1 MFLGPLTIAMNVS
14 RSTVLRRLLCVLF
27 IGASLSAIPDA
38 RAADSPETAPLVYAA
53 ASLTDVLQKIGMDY
67 QRDHQR
73 SVRFAFGSSATLA
86 RQIEA
91 GAPADLF
98 IAADQDWMNYLAERR
113 LIDAGSRR
121 DLLGNT
127 LVLIAPADSKAGVI
141 LHRRGSLNAALG
153 TDGRLALADP
163 ASVPAG
169 KYAKA
174 ALTKLGLWADL
185 QSRIVSADNVRAALM
200 FVARGEAPLGVVY
213 ETDARAEPRVRV
225 VATFPESTHAPI
237 IYPIARTVRAAPA
250 AEAFRAYLATPAA
263 RARFEAAGFRV
274 RAP

>member
-1 MFLGPLTIAMNVS
+1 MNVP

-38 RAADSPETAPLVYAA
+38 RAADSPEAAPLVYAA
-53 ASLTDVLQKIGMDY
+53 ASLTDVLQKIGGDY

-127 LVLIAPADSKAGVI
+127 LVLIAPADSRAGVI

-153 TDGRLALADP
+153 ADGRLALADP

-185 QSRIVSADNVRAALM
+185 RSRIVSADNVRAALM

-213 ETDARAEPRVRV
+213 ETDARAEPRVRI
-225 VATFPESTHAPI
+225 VARFPESTHAPI
-237 IYPIARTVRAAPA
+237 IYPIALTARAAPS
-250 AEAFRAYLATPAA
+250 AEAFQAYLATPAA

-274 RAP
+274 RVP